1 MSFIKKTFNSNLNP
15 FEIYTLFKKNKNA
28 VILDS
33 SKEDKKLS
41 RFSFIGL
48 NQYLIFESYEERA
61 YIDNVLIDGEPFK
74 ILESLLNKYKLNIK
88 NDEIPFIAGC
98 IGYMSY
104 DTGRIIEELPNTALE
119 DFKIPDMRFIFY
131 KNIIIY
137 DIEQKQYYITDLDGD
152 NERVEKIIDIIKN
165 GKKLDEVLVPEVSK
179 NNFYSNFEKEDYKKA
194 VSKLKDYIISGDV
207 YIANMTQ
214 RFWCYSNEESLDIYK
229 KLRNINKAPFSAY
242 LNYEDFQIISSS
254 PERFIQM
261 IDNKAH
267 TRPIK
272 GTRPRGVN
280 KLEDEKNKLELI
292 NCEKDKAE
300 LLMVVDLER
309 NDFSKVC
316 KPHSVKVTEL
326 FKLEEYATVF
336 HLVSTVEGELKENV
350 SPVKFIKECFP
361 GGSITGTPKI
371 RAMEII
377 EELEGLKRNIYTGA
391 IGYFDLRGNLDF
403 NIAIRTIIKKDNKA
417 YFGVGGGITF
427 DSIEEDEYNETLDKA
442 KALMRVL

>member
-152 NERVEKIIDIIKN
+152 NERVE
-165 GKKLDEVLVPEVSK
+165 
-179 NNFYSNFEKEDYKKA
+179 
-194 VSKLKDYIISGDV
+194 
-207 YIANMTQ
+207 
-214 RFWCYSNEESLDIYK
+214 
-229 KLRNINKAPFSAY
+229 
-242 LNYEDFQIISSS
+242 
-254 PERFIQM
+254 
-261 IDNKAH
+261 
-267 TRPIK
+267 
-272 GTRPRGVN
+272 
-280 KLEDEKNKLELI
+280 
-292 NCEKDKAE
+292 
-300 LLMVVDLER
+300 
-309 NDFSKVC
+309 
-316 KPHSVKVTEL
+316 
-326 FKLEEYATVF
+326 
-336 HLVSTVEGELKENV
+336 
-350 SPVKFIKECFP
+350 
-361 GGSITGTPKI
+361 
-371 RAMEII
+371 
-377 EELEGLKRNIYTGA
+377 
-391 IGYFDLRGNLDF
+391 
-403 NIAIRTIIKKDNKA
+403 
-417 YFGVGGGITF
+417 
-427 DSIEEDEYNETLDKA
+427 
-442 KALMRVL
+442 